1 MKEVIQSLSDA
12 AVLRVDQINTSK
24 TKYFVSAM
32 MAGFFV
38 GLGIILI
45 FTIGGLLSPI
55 SVAAT
60 RIVMGVSF
68 GIALSLV
75 LMAGADLF
83 TGNNMIMTIGTLE
96 KRTTWKDTWRIWGF
110 GFVGNFAGSV
120 LVAGLYYYSGLWQ
133 GATAEFITTT
143 ASTKMNAPFMELLV
157 RGILCNILV
166 CLAIWC
172 AFKLKDDTAKLIV
185 IFWCLFAFI
194 TSGFEHSIA
203 NMTLLSIGLMVPHPE
218 TVSLFGMGANLVPVT
233 IGNMIGGIV
242 FVGGAYW
249 YTLSDTVAKK
259 SGRSHPSVT
268 SNKLRKEA

>member
-1 MKEVIQSLSDA
+1 MKEVIHAFADTA
-12 AVLRVDQINTSK
+12 ALKVTQMNTSK
-24 TKYFVSAM
+24 SKFFVSGM

-55 SVAAT
+55 SLAAT

-110 GFVGNFAGSV
+110 GFVANFAGAV
-120 LVAGLYYYSGLWQ
+120 VVAALYYFSGLWQ
-133 GATAEFITTT
+133 GAIAEFITTT
-143 ASTKMNAPFMELLV
+143 SSAKMNAPFMELLV

-172 AFKLKDDTAKLIV
+172 SFKLKNETAKLIV

-203 NMTLLSIGLMVPHPE
+203 NMTLLSIALMVPHPE
-218 TVSLFGMGANLVPVT
+218 TVSLAGMAANLIPVS

-249 YTLSDTVAKK
+249 YTISETKPK
-259 SGRSHPSVT
+259 SSILEQT
-268 SNKLRKEA
+268 DYQDIRKEA

>member
-1 MKEVIQSLSDA
+1 MKEVIQAFGDTA
-12 AVLRVDQINTSK
+12 ALKVVQLNTSK
-24 TKYFVSAM
+24 SKYFVSAM
-32 MAGFFV
+32 MAGFFI

-55 SVAAT
+55 SIAAT
-60 RIVMGVSF
+60 KIVMGISF

-75 LMAGADLF
+75 LIAGADLF

-96 KRTTWKDTWRIWGF
+96 KRTKWKDTWRIWGF
-110 GFVGNFAGSV
+110 GFIANFAGSIV
-120 LVAGLYYYSGLWQ
+120 VAALYYYSGLWQ
-133 GATAEFITTT
+133 GATADFITST
-143 ASTKMNAPFMELLV
+143 AAAKMNAPFMELLV

-172 AFKLKDDTAKLIV
+172 SFKLKDDTAKLIM

-194 TSGFEHSIA
+194 TSGFEHSVA

-218 TVSLFGMGANLVPVT
+218 TVSLVGMAANLIPVSL
-233 IGNMIGGIV
+233 GNMIGGIV

-249 YTLSDTVAKK
+249 YSLSDTKPKVSSAAGMSEMK
-259 SGRSHPSVT
+259 P
-268 SNKLRKEA
+268 LRKEA